1 MTAVILI
8 VIALS
13 ALAFAAVQF
22 GRDSRDGRPNW
33 R

>member
-1 MTAVILI
+1 MTTVILI
-8 VIALS
+8 VLALS

-22 GRDSRDGRPNW
+22 GADSRDGRANW